1 MTSLESLHTLFPHPC
16 LTIGSCEV
24 NGYCE
29 VQLCPVGEIDGLRNE
44 GLILTIPGFL
54 KHLYASESPGNCV
67 KKQIMIWMVW
77 VEPEILFLTSYQ

>member
-1 MTSLESLHTLFPHPC
+1 MTSLESLYTLFPHPC

-44 GLILTIPGFL
+44 GLIL
-54 KHLYASESPGNCV
+54 C
-67 KKQIMIWMVW
+67 
-77 VEPEILFLTSYQ
+77 

>member
-44 GLILTIPGFL
+44 GLILTKNVSNTCMHLNHLGIVL
-54 KHLYASESPGNCV
+54 KSKL
-67 KKQIMIWMVW
+67 
-77 VEPEILFLTSYQ
+77 